1 MLDDP
6 DAEFPMVSGVAW
18 YRREQWALLKSTAS
32 DADDLEETY
41 DEWLEFAKH
50 SFKVIW
56 DTGIDL
62 VKVDVDVDELIEWCR
77 NEERPVDGAARTS
90 FVIQK
95 MKEQDL
101 GTGQQP
107 PERRRFEHKRTNG
120 KRAHRTKK
128 AAAEIIEKHAEE
140 SCQKKTGK
148 YYL

>member
-1 MLDDP
+1 LSTKEQTENGPIEQKAFTVKNRTETGQNMLDDP
-6 DAEFPMVSGVAW
+6 DAEFPMVSGGAW
-18 YRREQWALLKSTAS
+18 YKREQWALLKSTAP

-107 PERRRFEHKRTNG
+107 PERDK
-120 KRAHRTKK
+120 
-128 AAAEIIEKHAEE
+128 
-140 SCQKKTGK
+140 
-148 YYL
+148 

>member
-18 YRREQWALLKSTAS
+18 YKREQWALLKSTAP

-62 VKVDVDVDELIEWCR
+62 VKVDVDVDELIEWCK

-101 GTGQQP
+101 GTDQ
-107 PERRRFEHKRTNG
+107 
-120 KRAHRTKK
+120 
-128 AAAEIIEKHAEE
+128 
-140 SCQKKTGK
+140 
-148 YYL
+148 